1 MEWKREVAARPSYLH
16 EEVINS
22 ITHGLGFLMSVVAGT
37 YLCFVACW
45 RGDWRIALACI
56 VYSLALAAVYGF
68 STLSHAI
75 LDRSWRRFFRIMDQ
89 ACIYL
94 LITGTFTPFGVA
106 YFLEGYWK
114 ILFALMWLLAIVG
127 FLSKTLFAH
136 RIFHVSIPLYVALG
150 WLPII
155 GIGRFMHLVQIGT
168 LPAEGLAWVLVGGLC
183 YTLGTPF
190 LYLDKRDYY
199 FHSIWHVLV
208 MAGSACHY
216 YAILAFALPPT

>member
-1 MEWKREVAARPSYLH
+1 MELEREVATRIGYLH

-22 ITHGLGFLMSVVAGT
+22 ITHGLGFTVSVVAGS
-37 YLCFVACW
+37 YLSFLACAT
-45 RGDWRIALACI
+45 GDWRTALGCI
-56 VYSLALAAVYGF
+56 VYSLALTAVYGF

-75 LDRSWRRFFRIMDQ
+75 FDRSWRRFFRIMDQ

-106 YFLEGYWK
+106 YFLDSYWK
-114 ILFALMWLLAIVG
+114 ILFALMWVLAIVG

-155 GIGRFMHLVQIGT
+155 GFGHFIHLIQVGT
-168 LPAEGLAWVLVGGLC
+168 MPAEGLTWVIVGGLC

-190 LYLDKRDYY
+190 LYLDKREYY
-199 FHSIWHVLV
+199 FHSIWHLLV

-216 YAILAFALPPT
+216 YAILKFTLPQS